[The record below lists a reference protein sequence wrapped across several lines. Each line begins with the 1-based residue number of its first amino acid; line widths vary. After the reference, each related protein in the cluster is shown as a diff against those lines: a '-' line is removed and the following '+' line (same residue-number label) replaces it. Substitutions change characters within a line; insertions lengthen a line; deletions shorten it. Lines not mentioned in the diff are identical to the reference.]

1 MGNGVIGKFIYFWI
15 FLLGGLL
22 AARLFGIADT
32 AKNMILLSIALAVVY
47 VVWNVLRA
55 KGRQNTAT
63 QKSQPHTS
71 QPRNKHKKKKK

>member
-32 AKNMILLSIALAVVY
+32 AKNMVLLSIALAVVY

-55 KGRQNTAT
+55 KGRQNAA
-63 QKSQPHTS
+63 QKQQSHASQPG
-71 QPRNKHKKKKK
+71 NKHKKKKK